1 MDSIANY
8 SNMMQS
14 IEKHKEQSL
23 RILSKEVID
32 YDFKEISSQLYC
44 GYSNNKSI
52 RDNSSSGGIC
62 GEIARQFL
70 AEENNI
76 VVGCGYSKDF
86 MTTEYKIASTIEEYM
101 QDIAC
106 SKYLE
111 SDITT
116 IYESIS
122 KYINAKH
129 NVMVVGCPC

>member
-23 RILSKEVID
+23 RILNKEVIS
-32 YDFKEISSQLYC
+32 YAFEERLPQLYC
-44 GYSNNKSI
+44 GYSNDKSI

-70 AEENNI
+70 AEENG
-76 VVGCGYSKDF
+76 VVIGCGYSRDF
-86 MTTEYKIASTIEEYM
+86 MSTEYKIASTVEEYM

-116 IYESIS
+116 IYDDIS
-122 KYINAKH
+122 KHINAKH
-129 NVMVVGCPC
+129 SIMVVGCPC